1 MAIRH
6 IVSWALTATDPA
18 VKAEQSAR
26 IAASL
31 EALTGVVPGM
41 SSIAVGTDLGM
52 TAGNWDV
59 VLVSEHDDE
68 AALAAYQVHPE
79 HVRAAGFIKSVVSTR
94 SCVDYRL

>member
-1 MAIRH
+1 MTIRH
-6 IVSWALTATDPA
+6 IVSWGLAATDPA
-18 VKAEQSAR
+18 EKAEQAAR

-31 EALTGVVPGM
+31 EALAGVVPGM
-41 SSIAVGTDLGM
+41 SSIVVGADLGS

-79 HVRAAGFIKSVVSTR
+79 HVLAAAFIKSVVSTR